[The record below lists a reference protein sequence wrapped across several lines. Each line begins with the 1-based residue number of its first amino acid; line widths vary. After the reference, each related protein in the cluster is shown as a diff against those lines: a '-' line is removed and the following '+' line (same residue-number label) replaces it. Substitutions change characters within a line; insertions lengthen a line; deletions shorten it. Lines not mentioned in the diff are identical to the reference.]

1 MIEEEEIVAETQP
14 QLVKPEFSES
24 SESTDEWEPVKPNK
38 SKTAGNPNKPKRRKT
53 SKDYKE
59 QARESS
65 SLRCMLHCCP
75 GLSRTARETVF
86 VHKRTRLEAE
96 EQARRGAAR

>member
-14 QLVKPEFSES
+14 QLIKPESSDS
-24 SESTDEWEPVKPNK
+24 SESTDDWEPVKPNK
-38 SKTAGNPNKPKRRKT
+38 SKTAGNSNKAKRRKT
-53 SKDYKE
+53 SKGYKE

-75 GLSRTARETVF
+75 GLSRTAREAVF
-86 VHKRTRLEAE
+86 VHKRARLEAE
-96 EQARRGAAR
+96 KPARRGAAR

>member
-14 QLVKPEFSES
+14 QLIKPESSES
-24 SESTDEWEPVKPNK
+24 SESTDEWEPPAKPKQN
-38 SKTAGNPNKPKRRKT
+38 KTAGNNRKRRKT
-53 SKDYKE
+53 SKQYKE

-75 GLSRTARETVF
+75 RLTRTARETVF
-86 VHKRTRLEAE
+86 IYERARLEAE
-96 EQARRGAAR
+96 KQARRCATR